1 MDQPVIDNHY
11 MTREFLES
19 QLVQN
24 KERIQQLEKHIQE
37 VTQRSYGEAAER
49 NRMRTEMQDWTLE
62 ALDDSAITEENA
74 QEIADICGFDLTK
87 EFELEVSVQYSVTV
101 NARNEE
107 EAMNLMYD
115 IDFDSVS
122 QPDGVTYLSSSV
134 DRVDIQQGAT
144 NNPEHDLKLLFI
156 YSSRCIKM
164 QPGPMIKALSSQ
176 NTFKTSQSFPHV
188 RIVYV

>member
-1 MDQPVIDNHY
+1 MDQVTKVDNHF

-19 QLVQN
+19 QLVSN
-24 KERIQQLEKHIQE
+24 KERIAQLEKHIQE

-49 NRMRTEMQDWTLE
+49 NRMRTEMQEWTFE
-62 ALDDSAITEENA
+62 ALNDSAITEENA
-74 QEIADICGFDLTK
+74 QEIADICGFELTQ

-122 QPDGVTYLSSSV
+122 QPDGITYLSSTV
-134 DRVDIQQGAT
+134 DRVDI
-144 NNPEHDLKLLFI
+144 
-156 YSSRCIKM
+156 
-164 QPGPMIKALSSQ
+164 
-176 NTFKTSQSFPHV
+176 
-188 RIVYV
+188 

>member
-1 MDQPVIDNHY
+1 MDQVTKVDNHF

-24 KERIQQLEKHIQE
+24 KNRIEQLEKHIQE

-49 NRMRTEMQDWTLE
+49 NRMRTEMQEWTLE
-62 ALDDSAITEENA
+62 QVGYGALSEDNA
-74 QEIADICGFDLTK
+74 EEIANICGFELTQ
-87 EFELEVSVQYSVTV
+87 EFEVEVEVQYSVTV

-122 QPDGVTYLSSSV
+122 HPEGVTYLSSSV
-134 DRVDIQQGAT
+134 DRVNI
-144 NNPEHDLKLLFI
+144 
-156 YSSRCIKM
+156 
-164 QPGPMIKALSSQ
+164 
-176 NTFKTSQSFPHV
+176 
-188 RIVYV
+188 